1 MTTDL
6 RELFEK
12 IFGLLPWVILF
23 LPLLATA
30 VITLFTL
37 RCKTKSSLISISAI
51 VTGFILT
58 IIFIHHEGWHPITT
72 ETSVNWLTI
81 GDLHADFGLKLDVL
95 SMMMMLIVTGVGG
108 AIHIYSYGY
117 MDEDPGKA
125 RFFAFMSLFTFS
137 MLGIVLAN
145 NFLEMFIFWELVG
158 VSSYL
163 LIGFWF
169 EKPSAGDAAKKAFIT
184 NRLGDFGFL
193 LGILMVWGLLGSLNF
208 SVLQNSIVSN
218 PAALGAMA
226 TIAGLLI
233 FCGAVGKS
241 AQFPLHVWLADA
253 MEGPTP
259 VSALIHA
266 ATMVAAGV
274 YMLCRVLFLL
284 DADALHVIA
293 YIGGF
298 TALLAALIAV
308 QQNDIKRIIAYSTL
322 SQLGYMVMAVG
333 LNGPTPAMFHLTT
346 HAFFK
351 ALLFLSAGSVILG
364 MHHEQDIWQM
374 GNLRKKMPVTFWT
387 FLIGALALSG
397 IPPFSGFY
405 SKDSIFAQCL
415 EQKNYLLFGVAV
427 FVAALTAFYTFRLFF
442 VVFFGKEKSEHAKHA
457 HESSLVIT
465 LPLIVLAVFAAVG
478 GFIGIYAIY
487 GFQFNLVQFVERVD
501 ISNMREAYVANPA
514 FHPVFLAPSIGEQ
527 FLEPLKTPIPML
539 IGIGVAL
546 LGIFLAFSLYK
557 NATNDP
563 LPAKLGKLAVWMKNR
578 FYFDEIYEAT
588 FIRAHD
594 FIATIADWI
603 DRWLV
608 EGFCIG
614 AIRGGTDLSG
624 RALRLMQTG
633 NLQTYAF
640 LFVLG
645 VVLLLYFVLGK

>member
-6 RELFEK
+6 KDLTER
-12 IFGLLPWVILF
+12 IYGNLPWIILF
-23 LPLLATA
+23 LPLFSAT

-37 RCKTKSSLISISAI
+37 RTKTVSSLISIGAV

-58 IIFIHHEGWHPITT
+58 VIFINHEGWHPITT
-72 ETSVNWLTI
+72 ETSVNWLSI
-81 GDLHADFGLKLDVL
+81 GGLQIDFGLKLDAL
-95 SMMMMLIVTGVGG
+95 SLMMLLIVTGVGG

-117 MDEDPGKA
+117 MDHDRSKA
-125 RFFAFMSLFTFS
+125 RFFAFLSLFTFS

-145 NFLEMFIFWELVG
+145 NFLMMFIFWELVG

-193 LGILMVWGLLGSLNF
+193 AGILMVWGLLGSLNF
-208 SVLQNSIVSN
+208 GVLQTAMLAN
-218 PAALGAMA
+218 PAALGVGA
-226 TIAGLLI
+226 TIAGLLV

-274 YMLCRVLFLL
+274 YMLCRTLFLYN
-284 DADALHVIA
+284 ADALHVIA

-298 TALLAALIAV
+298 TALLAALIAI

-374 GNLRKKMPVTFWT
+374 GNIRKKMPITFWT

-405 SKDSIFAQCL
+405 SKDSILAQAL
-415 EQKNYLLFGVAV
+415 EQKNYLLFAVAV

-442 VVFFGKEKSEHAKHA
+442 VVFFGKDKSDHAKHA
-457 HESSLVIT
+457 HESPLVMT
-465 LPLIVLAVFAAVG
+465 LPLVVLAVFAAIG
-478 GFIGIYAIY
+478 GFIGITNNY
-487 GFQFNLVQFVERVD
+487 GSQFVADHETL
-501 ISNMREAYVANPA
+501 SVAQ
-514 FHPVFLAPSIGEQ
+514 Q
-527 FLEPLKTPIPML
+527 FLEPLRTPVPML

-546 LGIFLAFSLYK
+546 LGIFLAFALYK
-557 NATNDP
+557 NASSDP
-563 LPAKLGKLAVWMKNR
+563 LPAKLGALSTAMKNR
-578 FYFDEIYEAT
+578 FYFDEFYAAT

-594 FIATIADWI
+594 FLAAVADWI
-603 DRWLV
+603 DRWIL
-608 EGFCIG
+608 EGAIIG

-624 RALRLMQTG
+624 RALRLAQTG
-633 NLQTYAF
+633 NLQTYTI

-645 VVLLLYFVLGK
+645 VALLLYFVLGK